1 MASLDDLSTRKAGS
15 ELDAGEV
22 HIRVQ
27 QRNGKKAITTVQG
40 LNPALNFDRV
50 TRAWREKWGC
60 AANVVKDS
68 EFGSVVQLQGNW
80 ADNIKQFLIE
90 ERLAQP
96 SSLKIHSL

>member
-1 MASLDDLSTRKAGS
+1 MASIDDLDTRKAGS
-15 ELDAGEV
+15 ELDAGVV

-40 LNPALNFDRV
+40 LNPNLNFVRL

-60 AANVVKDS
+60 AANVVKDP
-68 EFGSVVQLQGNW
+68 EFGNVVQLQGNW

-90 ERLAQP
+90 ERLAP
-96 SSLKIHSL
+96 ASSLRIHSL